1 MMANQSMTNTQDEL
15 DKTVDQEV
23 KFTHTSLVTRASQI
37 MAIIVTLG
45 LVSMV
50 SSMLVTESLSGDAA
64 QINNAGALRM
74 HAIRISRAHL
84 SDKSSDKNFIQKEIA
99 GFEERLSH
107 LLSGGLTSAR
117 ENPDVEAQYQHIL
130 SSWERLKQTDIPTPI
145 FSFDQFV
152 ASVDRLVTLLQT
164 ESEKKLEMLRLIQ
177 GASLFLV
184 VIIAFVVLFRLNRLV
199 ISPLKLLVKVASE
212 AGKGNFD
219 IKADDSSNNE
229 LGVLARTFNKMSEE
243 LKSTYQDFEK
253 RVAQKTRQLTHSN
266 QSLKVLYRGARNL
279 ATKNNAEIDSEII
292 AELERALGYGKITI
306 KRVCTPQNK
315 RLIGVIT
322 PHQNIKNYCFASQ
335 QFPLEKQTQLF
346 GYLEWQVPKNKVA
359 EEWQTQMLQAM
370 ADIIA
375 TAFELEQKR
384 NTDNR
389 LLIVEERAVIA
400 RELHDSL
407 AQSLSYLKVQM
418 SLLTRKMQKEV
429 AKEQVSE
436 TIDDIKQGLNKA
448 YQQLRE
454 LLTTFRLKLEDPSIE
469 NALQGTVTE
478 FSTKCHH
485 PIELDFQLPQN
496 YLTANQEIH
505 VLQIA
510 REALSNIQ
518 RHAQAQ
524 QAKVSLY
531 QENDLIK
538 LEVWDDGIG
547 LPHQLEQHGHF
558 GLNIMQERAK
568 SLGAKIEFLSKKPKG
583 THVVVEFKH

>member
-1 MMANQSMTNTQDEL
+1 
-15 DKTVDQEV
+15 
-23 KFTHTSLVTRASQI
+23 
-37 MAIIVTLG
+37 
-45 LVSMV
+45 
-50 SSMLVTESLSGDAA
+50 
-64 QINNAGALRM
+64 M

-84 SDKSSDKNFIQKEIA
+84 SDNSVNKDFIQKEVIA
-99 GFEERLSH
+99 FEERLSH
-107 LLSGGLTSAR
+107 LLSGGLISAR
-117 ENPDVEAQYQHIL
+117 ENPDVEAQYLHIL
-130 SSWERLKQTDIPTPI
+130 SLWESLKQTDISTPI

-152 ASVDRLVTLLQT
+152 ASVDQLVTLLQI
-164 ESEKKLEMLRLIQ
+164 ESEKKLEVLRLIQ
-177 GASLFLV
+177 GTSLFLV
-184 VIIAFVVLFRLNRLV
+184 IIIAFVVLFRLNRTV
-199 ISPLKLLVKVASE
+199 ISPLKQLVKVAAE

-219 IKADDSSNNE
+219 IKADDNSDNE
-229 LGVLARTFNKMSEE
+229 LGVLARTFNKMSDE
-243 LKSTYQDFEK
+243 LKSTYQDFEE

-266 QSLKVLYRGARNL
+266 QSLKILYQAARNL
-279 ATKNNAEIDSEII
+279 ATKSNAEIDTAII
-292 AELERALGYGKITI
+292 AELEQALGYGKITI
-306 KRVCTPQNK
+306 KRVNVPQNK
-315 RLIGVIT
+315 QLIDVIT
-322 PHQNIKNYCFASQ
+322 PNQNIKNYCFTSQ

-346 GYLEWQVPKNKVA
+346 GYLEWQVPKNKA
-359 EEWQTQMLQAM
+359 AKEWQTQMLQAM

-478 FSTKCHH
+478 FRTKCHH
-485 PIELDFQLPQN
+485 PIELDFRLPQN
-496 YLTANQEIH
+496 SLTANQEIH
-505 VLQIA
+505 LLQIA

-518 RHAQAQ
+518 RHANAQ
-524 QAKVSLY
+524 RAKVSLFKKK
-531 QENDLIK
+531 NFIR
-538 LEVWDDGIG
+538 LEVWDDGKG
-547 LPHQLEQHGHF
+547 LPEKLERHGHF

-568 SLGAKIEFLSKKPKG
+568 SLDAKIQFLARKPSG
-583 THVVVEFKH
+583 TQVIVEFEH